1 MLNLHS
7 VNALSHVGYC
17 IVLVGYAEKKVAVGN
32 NICLSA
38 RHEHCRQTD
47 NCDYINPHYLIIKVQ
62 FRSHH
67 NPCSWLLEVAE
78 IHVVF
83 MVQQVVHL
91 CIKGVGRLCPCKASV

>member
-38 RHEHCRQTD
+38 RH
-47 NCDYINPHYLIIKVQ
+47 
-62 FRSHH
+62 
-67 NPCSWLLEVAE
+67 
-78 IHVVF
+78 
-83 MVQQVVHL
+83 
-91 CIKGVGRLCPCKASV
+91 